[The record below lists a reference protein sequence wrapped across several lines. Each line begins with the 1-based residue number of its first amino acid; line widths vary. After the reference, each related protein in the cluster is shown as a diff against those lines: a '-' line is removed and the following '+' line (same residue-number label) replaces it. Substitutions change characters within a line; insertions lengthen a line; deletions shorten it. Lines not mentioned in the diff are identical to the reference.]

1 MQRWLEQVVVGV
13 VMEEDDTYKAGSR
26 AVAALAVAREG
37 RSLVLGATVR
47 CSCEEDLAPEL
58 EVD

>member
-1 MQRWLEQVVVGV
+1 MRV
-13 VMEEDDTYKAGSR
+13 VMKEDDTLKAGSG

-47 CSCEEDLAPEL
+47 WSCEEDLAAEL